1 MEIMTIISLA
11 LAFLLLV
18 GFLLGFWRSWQ
29 KSLIRFA
36 FIVVS
41 FICAMLFSSKISK
54 FLMGKYVKGL
64 VVSLFGKSIDF
75 EEIAGNCGI
84 RDQLA
89 TLLRRKDPNCQID
102 GRDLGIQYIP
112 HGSIEQLYDYY
123 GISGG
128 KIASS
133 ILEGYRSEN

>member
-1 MEIMTIISLA
+1 MEIMTIVSLV

-29 KSLIRFA
+29 KSLVRFG

-41 FICAMLFSSKISK
+41 FVCAMLFSSKISK

-75 EEIAGNCGI
+75 EELAGNFAG
-84 RDQLA
+84 DLLTEDSALTTFA
-89 TLLRRKDPNCQID
+89 TALLN
-102 GRDLGIQYIP
+102 
-112 HGSIEQLYDYY
+112 
-123 GISGG
+123 
-128 KIASS
+128 IAIKLVSFLIIFLS
-133 ILEGYRSEN
+133 